1 MLVVSVITRIRAAS
15 PQRSTPEAVFRASP
29 PPQSVDSMPK
39 ANTVRLSESRYIV
52 TRAQQ
57 TPMCGTIRGSI
68 RNRLLRVRVQSV
80 LEMREYAEYVREEI

>member
-1 MLVVSVITRIRAAS
+1 
-15 PQRSTPEAVFRASP
+15 
-29 PPQSVDSMPK
+29 
-39 ANTVRLSESRYIV
+39 V